1 MKKKI
6 LIVDDQEV
14 NRVLLKEL
22 LRDDFEIIEAENGEQ
37 ALKILNESGDITA
50 VLLDLIMPVLDGM
63 GVLAELNRTGMISR
77 LPVFIITAADS
88 MRMLEGAYDLGAVDI
103 IPKPFK
109 VIFIKSRI
117 KNIIELYQYR
127 NSLGGSAT

>member
-22 LRDDFEIIEAENGEQ
+22 LRDDFDIIEAENGEQ
-37 ALKILNESGDITA
+37 ALKILNESTDITA
-50 VLLDLIMPVLDGM
+50 ILLDLIMPVLDGM

-88 MRMLEGAYDLGAVDI
+88 MKMLESAYDLGAVDV

-109 VIFIKSRI
+109 VVFIKSRI

-127 NSLGGSAT
+127 NRL

>member
-22 LRDDFEIIEAENGEQ
+22 LRDDFDIIEAENGEQ
-37 ALKILNESGDITA
+37 ALKIINESTDITA

-88 MRMLEGAYDLGAVDI
+88 MKMLESAHDLGAVDV

-109 VIFIKSRI
+109 VVFIKSRI

-127 NSLGGSAT
+127 NRL

>member
-22 LRDDFEIIEAENGEQ
+22 LRDDFDIIEAENGEQ
-37 ALKILNESGDITA
+37 ALKILNESTDITA

-88 MRMLEGAYDLGAVDI
+88 MKMLESAYDLGAVDV

-109 VIFIKSRI
+109 VVFIKSRI

-127 NSLGGSAT
+127 NRL

>member
-1 MKKKI
+1 MKNSI

-22 LRDDFEIIEAENGEQ
+22 LQDEFDIIEAENGVK
-37 ALKILNESGDITA
+37 ALKILEENADITA

-88 MRMLEGAYDLGAVDI
+88 MQMLESAYDLGAVDI

-109 VIFIKSRI
+109 VVFIKSRI

-127 NSLGGSAT
+127 NRP

>member
-22 LRDDFEIIEAENGEQ
+22 LRDDFEIIEAENGVQ
-37 ALKILNESGDITA
+37 ALEILNESTDITA

-63 GVLAELNRTGMISR
+63 GVLAQLNRMGIISR

-88 MRMLEGAYDLGAVDI
+88 MQMLESAYDLGAVDI
-103 IPKPFK
+103 ITKPFK
-109 VIFIKSRI
+109 MVFIKSRI
-117 KNIIELYQYR
+117 ENIIELYQYR
-127 NSLGGSAT
+127 NRL

>member
-63 GVLAELNRTGMISR
+63 GVLAELNRTGMICR

>member
-22 LRDDFEIIEAENGEQ
+22 LRDDFDIIEAENGEQ
-37 ALKILNESGDITA
+37 ALKILNEGADITA

-88 MRMLEGAYDLGAVDI
+88 MRMLESAFDLGAVDI

-109 VIFIKSRI
+109 VVFIKSRI

>member
-37 ALKILNESGDITA
+37 ALKILNESTDITA

-88 MRMLEGAYDLGAVDI
+88 MRMLESAYDLGAVDI

-109 VIFIKSRI
+109 VVFIKSRI

-127 NSLGGSAT
+127 NNLGGSAS